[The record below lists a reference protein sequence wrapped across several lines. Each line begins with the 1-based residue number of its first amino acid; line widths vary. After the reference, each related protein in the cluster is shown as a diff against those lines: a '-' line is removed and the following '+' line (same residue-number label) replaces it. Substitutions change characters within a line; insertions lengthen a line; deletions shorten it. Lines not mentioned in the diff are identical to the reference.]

1 MPLGTP
7 WEGRRVGGSQV
18 RIPAATPD
26 GQNPFGE
33 KGYLNQKNA
42 PVGMVYLCFF
52 AFVDDSVYKGIF
64 ILLWV
69 VKAVKILVIGGSA
82 SGKSAVAERL
92 CVKLGKPA
100 AYIATMQPFGKDA
113 AYRIDRHRKLRA
125 GKGFLTVEQY
135 TDIARAAD
143 KLGNQ
148 ADTLL
153 IECLSNLCANEIF
166 SPEGAGPE
174 TESRIAQGIRALGD
188 RYENVI
194 VVTNEIFSDGIAYPR
209 ETMDYIQTLGR
220 LNARLARWADGVV
233 EVFCGIPLYRK
244 DPEGRVKG
252 CMET

>member
-7 WEGRRVGGSQV
+7 WEGRQVGGSQV

-52 AFVDDSVYKGIF
+52 AFVDDSVYKGF
-64 ILLWV
+64 LFCLQV
-69 VKAVKILVIGGSA
+69 VKAVKILVTGGSA

-135 TDIARAAD
+135 TAISMVAD
-143 KLGNQ
+143 KLGGQ

-174 TESRIAQGIRALGD
+174 TESRIAQGIAALGD

-194 VVTNEIFSDGIAYPR
+194 VVTNEIFSDGIAYPW

-220 LNARLARWADGVV
+220 LNTRLAQWADSVV

-244 DPEGRVKG
+244 DPENRVKG

>member
-1 MPLGTP
+1 M
-7 WEGRRVGGSQV
+7 
-18 RIPAATPD
+18 
-26 GQNPFGE
+26 
-33 KGYLNQKNA
+33 
-42 PVGMVYLCFF
+42 
-52 AFVDDSVYKGIF
+52 
-64 ILLWV
+64 
-69 VKAVKILVIGGSA
+69 KILVTGGSA
-82 SGKSAVAERL
+82 SGKSAVAEEL
-92 CVKLGKPA
+92 CVKLGKQT

-113 AYRIDRHRKLRA
+113 AYRIDRHRKLRE

-135 TDIARAAD
+135 TDIAKAAD
-143 KLGNQ
+143 KLGSQ

-166 SPEGAGPE
+166 SPEGAGQE
-174 TESRIAQGIRALGD
+174 AEHRIAQGIAALGE

-220 LNARLARWADGVV
+220 LNARLARWADAVV

-244 DPEGRVKG
+244 DPENRVKG